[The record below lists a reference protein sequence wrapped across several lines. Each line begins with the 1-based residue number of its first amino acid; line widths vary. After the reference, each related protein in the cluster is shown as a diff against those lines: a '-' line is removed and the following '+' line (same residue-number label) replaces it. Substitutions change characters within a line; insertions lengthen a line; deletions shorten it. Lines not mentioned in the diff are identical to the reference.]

1 MGMRGEFLTNDKYF
15 QDNKHAC
22 PTRQEKKEETTVLYF
37 TVLLSYNKQNSLI
50 LTHQQTAHSKRIEY
64 SNKPNRYQNFTH
76 DKGGISNTWGKNCLF
91 NKRFRGN
98 WIVSKGKKL
107 DLCLISYTTINFR
120 RSKDKNMKNKLW
132 KQNYPCER
140 LEEYKKALLS

>member
-50 LTHQQTAHSKRIEY
+50 LTHQQTAHPESV
-64 SNKPNRYQNFTH
+64 KPSTQTAN
-76 DKGGISNTWGKNCLF
+76 DWPWGYAKEMYP
-91 NKRFRGN
+91 
-98 WIVSKGKKL
+98 V
-107 DLCLISYTTINFR
+107 DSYFL
-120 RSKDKNMKNKLW
+120 MMPL
-132 KQNYPCER
+132 
-140 LEEYKKALLS
+140 